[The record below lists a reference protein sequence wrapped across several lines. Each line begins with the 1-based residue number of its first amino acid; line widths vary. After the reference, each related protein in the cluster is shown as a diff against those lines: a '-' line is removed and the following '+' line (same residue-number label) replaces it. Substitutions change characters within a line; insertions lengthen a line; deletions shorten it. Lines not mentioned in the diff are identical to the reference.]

1 MHFTPRITVLIASML
16 CVIPCFAQDDSTVF
30 INGKW
35 TESRVCRGVTLRQCH
50 FDEGNLFGANEFV
63 SVLVVSRGR
72 RADVINSEAGTLERT
87 TALTSKSGAV
97 AAVNGSFFKM
107 KAPYGANTY
116 VRVDGEQTGVNASS
130 GSTYTRKIKEAGSLA
145 LRGRKAEVIK
155 AVSDDPEWEDCIS
168 AEDVLSAGPMLLVG
182 GGCDA
187 VENSSFN
194 TARHPRTAAGVR
206 KNGSKVF
213 VVVDGRTNQSAGVSV
228 PELQKIMLWLG
239 CTDAINLDGGGSSAM
254 VVKGE
259 IVNHPCDNGAFDA
272 AGERSVANAVVICA
286 PKSKKK

>member
-1 MHFTPRITVLIASML
+1 MPS
-16 CVIPCFAQDDSTVF
+16 FAQDDSTAF

-63 SVLVVSRGR
+63 SVLIVSRGR
-72 RADVINSEAGTLERT
+72 RMDVVNSEPQTLERT
-87 TALTSKSGAV
+87 TALAAKSGAI

-107 KAPYGANTY
+107 KAPYGAATY

-130 GSTYTRKIKEAGSLA
+130 GSTYTRAIKEAGSLA
-145 LRGRKAEVIK
+145 LKGRKATAVK
-155 AVSDDPEWEDCIS
+155 AASEDPEWEDCIR

-182 GGCDA
+182 GGCDSVVQA
-187 VENSSFN
+187 SFN

-213 VVVDGRTNQSAGVSV
+213 VVVDGRTKQSAGVSI
-228 PELQKIMLWLG
+228 PELQRIMLWLG
-239 CTDAINLDGGGSSAM
+239 CTDAINLDGGGSTTM
-254 VVKGE
+254 VVNGE
-259 IVNHPCDNGAFDA
+259 IVNHPCDNGKFDA
-272 AGERSVANAVVICA
+272 AGERSVANAVVIGA